1 MKAVLNIRHGARF
14 RQFFRVLTTFDAEA
28 EAFSEEFNFLYFFRS
43 GGDFKEPRRLYR
55 MYEIRTQRFVSSGE
69 S

>member
-14 RQFFRVLTTFDAEA
+14 RQFFRVLTTFDAET
-28 EAFSEEFNFLYFFRS
+28 EAFSEDFDFVFRS